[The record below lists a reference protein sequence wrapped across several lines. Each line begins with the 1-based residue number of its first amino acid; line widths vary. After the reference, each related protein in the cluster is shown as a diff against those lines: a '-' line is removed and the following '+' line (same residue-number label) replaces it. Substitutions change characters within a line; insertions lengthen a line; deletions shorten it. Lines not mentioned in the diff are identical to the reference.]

1 MATTKI
7 WPIHGN
13 LSCVIDYISNPEKTV
28 GNDEIY
34 KLLHY
39 VSNEK
44 KTAGEDA
51 GSKEKVMFVTTLNI
65 VGDPAEAM
73 RDTEKRF
80 GKTGGVTI
88 YHAYQSFKPGE
99 VTPEICHEIGV
110 KLARKMWGSRYQV
123 VVTSHL
129 DHAHLHNHF
138 AICPVSFIEGKKY
151 NENIGEYR
159 KMREESDRLCREY
172 GLSVIEMPKKKT
184 PRKIHEREKNGEP
197 TKYSLMRRTMISTM
211 KVSTSWEDFCH
222 RMHDS
227 GYDFDPNFGGK
238 YAKIKRKSDDKW
250 TRIYHCGDE
259 FTRRKMQS
267 VFDANRQSGMRD
279 YYAYYWVERYRNP
292 TFASPRHELS
302 HDRALHYMPMLLGL
316 LFQFIYLAGGP
327 DLIGHSEPCPRYTPI
342 TPEMIEARR
351 FLEQVSRQVVIIAR
365 EKLETKG
372 DVNDYLEKLE
382 VVIVAEED
390 NRRKLY
396 NRIRNCKDADEISV
410 MREEI
415 HSISEKLKPI
425 RVEKKDL
432 TALMLRCGEMEER
445 VRAEEQARHRKVARE
460 YTLTQA
466 QYDEWKDDI
475 ESDDYIPLAER
486 KEICREP
493 VQRKQ
498 PMPRTRS
505 RGEER

>member
-1 MATTKI
+1 
-7 WPIHGN
+7 
-13 LSCVIDYISNPEKTV
+13 
-28 GNDEIY
+28 
-34 KLLHY
+34 
-39 VSNEK
+39 
-44 KTAGEDA
+44 
-51 GSKEKVMFVTTLNI
+51 
-65 VGDPAEAM
+65 
-73 RDTEKRF
+73 
-80 GKTGGVTI
+80 
-88 YHAYQSFKPGE
+88 
-99 VTPEICHEIGV
+99 
-110 KLARKMWGSRYQV
+110 
-123 VVTSHL
+123 
-129 DHAHLHNHF
+129 
-138 AICPVSFIEGKKY
+138 
-151 NENIGEYR
+151 
-159 KMREESDRLCREY
+159 
-172 GLSVIEMPKKKT
+172 
-184 PRKIHEREKNGEP
+184 
-197 TKYSLMRRTMISTM
+197 
-211 KVSTSWEDFCH
+211 
-222 RMHDS
+222 
-227 GYDFDPNFGGK
+227 
-238 YAKIKRKSDDKW
+238 
-250 TRIYHCGDE
+250 
-259 FTRRKMQS
+259 
-267 VFDANRQSGMRD
+267 MRD

-292 TFASPRHELS
+292 TFARPRHELS

-486 KEICREP
+486 KEICRES